1 MNVFG
6 SSYQLVNKL
15 DQVDGKRKNCLLKI
29 RFKFSQFKKFMSN
42 NINNRTLHYIISI
55 ITYKHIQYTVIQN
68 WANTY
73 LGIQVLGFF
82 TYSRK
87 LIYCIQNYQNHLT
100 LCSILFLFSDQ
111 RFFFPKS
118 MWYMEV
124 YAFLALHQC
133 ERDYSIFPTQST
145 APTSTPERSHLQV
158 RAAAYRDP
166 KRTSIYM
173 VIW

>member
-1 MNVFG
+1 MEKERNVFLK
-6 SSYQLVNKL
+6 SDLNFLSL
-15 DQVDGKRKNCLLKI
+15 KNLCQTILT
-29 RFKFSQFKKFMSN
+29 
-42 NINNRTLHYIISI
+42 TLHYINHYIQ
-55 ITYKHIQYTVIQN
+55 TYTLSYRIGQTV
-68 WANTY
+68 NTY

-100 LCSILFLFSDQ
+100 LGSILFLFSDQ

-118 MWYMEV
+118 MWYMEA

-145 APTSTPERSHLQV
+145 APTSTPERSHLRM